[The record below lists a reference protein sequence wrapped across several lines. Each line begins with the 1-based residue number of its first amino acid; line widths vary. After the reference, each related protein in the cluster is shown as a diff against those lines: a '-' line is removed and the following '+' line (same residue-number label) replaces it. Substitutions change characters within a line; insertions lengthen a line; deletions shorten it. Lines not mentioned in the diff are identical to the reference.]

1 MSDLLP
7 VAQNLADVFF
17 RLAARQHQL
26 MPATGAAQAEVHTA
40 AQYEPLLC
48 AAGVLLLHDED
59 IADLYVQWFYLLPSH
74 ACIYWSRNWGDL
86 MHQFL
91 PEGLHPQP
99 EGYTKEELL
108 LAMQQRKI
116 LQAPAIKCD
125 ERHDLHIALG
135 CCAGVMPR
143 AEAARGILGGETRDI
158 AILSRVGR
166 PVCFTVM
173 GFAPDGTALL
183 SRRSAQEAA
192 LEQIFRE
199 KRPGDILPAVVTG
212 LAPFGAFCDIG
223 CGAVGLLGLRNLC
236 VSRLTHPRELLR
248 VGQQLPV
255 LIQSLDPARRR
266 VGLTL
271 RELLGTWQENA
282 ARFRAGQTV
291 TGIACGKTDYGV
303 FIALTPNLC
312 GLAERDDTL
321 EPGQPVCVYIKAI
334 HPETLKLK
342 LTVLHRLDTVPPQ
355 PLRFTKT
362 EGRLDVWRYGSRE
375 NAKIVTVF

>member
-1 MSDLLP
+1 M
-7 VAQNLADVFF
+7 N
-17 RLAARQHQL
+17 
-26 MPATGAAQAEVHTA
+26 
-40 AQYEPLLC
+40 
-48 AAGVLLLHDED
+48 
-59 IADLYVQWFYLLPSH
+59 
-74 ACIYWSRNWGDL
+74 
-86 MHQFL
+86 QFL
-91 PEGLHPQP
+91 PEGLYPQP
-99 EGYTKEELL
+99 EGYTREDLL

-116 LQAPAIKCD
+116 LQAAAIKCD
-125 ERHDLHIALG
+125 ERHNLHVALG
-135 CCAGVMPR
+135 CCKGIIPR

-166 PVCFTVM
+166 PICFTVM

-199 KRPGDILPAVVTG
+199 NRPGDILPAVVTG

-223 CGAVGLLGLRNLC
+223 CGASGLLGLRNLC
-236 VSRLTHPRELLR
+236 VSRLTHPGDLLR
-248 VGQQLPV
+248 VGQRLPV

-266 VGLTL
+266 VALTL
-271 RELLGTWQENA
+271 RELLGTWEENA
-282 ARFRAGQTV
+282 ARFRPGQSV
-291 TGIACGKTDYGV
+291 PGVVCGKTDYGV

-342 LTVLHRLDTVPPQ
+342 LTVLHRLDALPPQ
-355 PLRFTKT
+355 PLQFTKT
-362 EGRLDVWRYGSRE
+362 QGRLDVWRYGSRE
-375 NAKIVTVF
+375 HAKNVTVF

>member
-48 AAGVLLLHDED
+48 AAGCSFFMTRISPTCTSMVLSPSFPCLHILEQELGGSY
-59 IADLYVQWFYLLPSH
+59 ASVS
-74 ACIYWSRNWGDL
+74 SRRGCTRS
-86 MHQFL
+86 
-91 PEGLHPQP
+91 P

-223 CGAVGLLGLRNLC
+223 CGAVGLLGIAESLR
-236 VSRLTHPRELLR
+236 
-248 VGQQLPV
+248 
-255 LIQSLDPARRR
+255 I
-266 VGLTL
+266 
-271 RELLGTWQENA
+271 A
-282 ARFRAGQTV
+282 ADAST
-291 TGIACGKTDYGV
+291 
-303 FIALTPNLC
+303 
-312 GLAERDDTL
+312 
-321 EPGQPVCVYIKAI
+321 
-334 HPETLKLK
+334 
-342 LTVLHRLDTVPPQ
+342 
-355 PLRFTKT
+355 
-362 EGRLDVWRYGSRE
+362 
-375 NAKIVTVF
+375 

>member
-1 MSDLLP
+1 
-7 VAQNLADVFF
+7 
-17 RLAARQHQL
+17 
-26 MPATGAAQAEVHTA
+26 
-40 AQYEPLLC
+40 
-48 AAGVLLLHDED
+48 
-59 IADLYVQWFYLLPSH
+59 
-74 ACIYWSRNWGDL
+74 

-183 SRRSAQEAA
+183 SRRSAQEVA

-271 RELLGTWQENA
+271 RELLGTWQQNA
-282 ARFRAGQTV
+282 ERFAVGETV
-291 TGIACGKTDYGV
+291 PGIVRSIEDYGI
-303 FIALTPNLC
+303 FIELAPNLA
-312 GLAERDDTL
+312 GLAELKSGIKVGDCA
-321 EPGQPVCVYIKAI
+321 CVYIKAI
-334 HPETLKLK
+334 IPEKMKIKLII
-342 LTVLHRLDTVPPQ
+342 VNCCDDGCVPLEAPY
-355 PLRFTKT
+355 FIT
-362 EGRLDVWRYGSRE
+362 EGHIDRWVYSTPG
-375 NAKIVTVF
+375 APKYIVTDFSE

>member
-1 MSDLLP
+1 
-7 VAQNLADVFF
+7 
-17 RLAARQHQL
+17 
-26 MPATGAAQAEVHTA
+26 
-40 AQYEPLLC
+40 
-48 AAGVLLLHDED
+48 
-59 IADLYVQWFYLLPSH
+59 
-74 ACIYWSRNWGDL
+74 

-166 PVCFTVM
+166 SVCFTVM

-255 LIQSLDPARRR
+255 LIQSLDPVRRR

-312 GLAERDDTL
+312 GLAERDDAL

-334 HPETLKLK
+334 HP
-342 LTVLHRLDTVPPQ
+342 
-355 PLRFTKT
+355 
-362 EGRLDVWRYGSRE
+362 
-375 NAKIVTVF
+375 

>member
-1 MSDLLP
+1 
-7 VAQNLADVFF
+7 
-17 RLAARQHQL
+17 
-26 MPATGAAQAEVHTA
+26 
-40 AQYEPLLC
+40 
-48 AAGVLLLHDED
+48 
-59 IADLYVQWFYLLPSH
+59 
-74 ACIYWSRNWGDL
+74 

-135 CCAGVMPR
+135 CCAGIMPR

-158 AILSRVGR
+158 AILSCVGR

-291 TGIACGKTDYGV
+291 TGIAC
-303 FIALTPNLC
+303 L
-312 GLAERDDTL
+312 
-321 EPGQPVCVYIKAI
+321 
-334 HPETLKLK
+334 
-342 LTVLHRLDTVPPQ
+342 
-355 PLRFTKT
+355 LRSASF
-362 EGRLDVWRYGSRE
+362 S
-375 NAKIVTVF
+375 